1 MTTSSD
7 RPAELIRDTDT
18 GLVLAPAEPD
28 TSAGR
33 SWHVGAGTGIGSLPG
48 TSPDESARMI
58 AGELPELPYLA
69 ELPAR
74 GVGADAVGRTAGLLV
89 DIFAEVVPS
98 GWRVTRRPGRDTR
111 RANDF
116 MEWDLDAATEHYAG
130 ADWVKVQVCGP
141 WTLAAEVEL
150 GSGNRALTDTGA
162 VDDIAASLIQGLLDH
177 LDVLR
182 RRLPGTSFVVQVD
195 EPLLP
200 QVIGGT
206 LSTPSGFGTVR
217 STDAGRVGAVLKRVT
232 DALARRPTIARCDSP
247 SAPLLLLRASGFDA
261 VSVDFSGIGVSAA
274 RLVSD
279 RRAAGSRSGP
289 ARRRGFGGTAG
300 WGLTGRCAAGRRRCS
315 TCSTRLGSRGKRCR
329 HMLSR
334 HRSAGLADAD
344 DEWALTA
351 MKTALRA
358 VAGVRGPARRLV
370 APWRLPCARG
380 RPRPGLGGRVVPHL
394 PAGRFHGPLQELASR

>member
-1 MTTSSD
+1 
-7 RPAELIRDTDT
+7 
-18 GLVLAPAEPD
+18 
-28 TSAGR
+28 
-33 SWHVGAGTGIGSLPG
+33 
-48 TSPDESARMI
+48 MI

-150 GSGNRALTDTGA
+150 GSGNRALTDSGA

-232 DALARRPTIARCDSP
+232 DALADVPTIGRCDSP

-261 VSVDFSGIGVSAA
+261 VSVDFTGIGTSAA
-274 RLVSD
+274 RLDPIGELLEAELVLLAGVVSEERPVGPGPD
-279 RRAAGSRSGP
+279 AAQLGGAGARRVRPARLPAGNDVGTCRP
-289 ARRRGFGGTAG
+289 DTDPRARRR
-300 WGLTGRCAAGRRRCS
+300 RRRV
-315 TCSTRLGSRGKRCR
+315 G
-329 HMLSR
+329 
-334 HRSAGLADAD
+334 ADR
-344 DEWALTA
+344 DEDG
-351 MKTALRA
+351 LRA

-380 RPRPGLGGRVVPHL
+380 RPRPGLGGRVVHICR
-394 PAGRFHGPLQELASR
+394 PAGSMALSGTNVPVSCVAR